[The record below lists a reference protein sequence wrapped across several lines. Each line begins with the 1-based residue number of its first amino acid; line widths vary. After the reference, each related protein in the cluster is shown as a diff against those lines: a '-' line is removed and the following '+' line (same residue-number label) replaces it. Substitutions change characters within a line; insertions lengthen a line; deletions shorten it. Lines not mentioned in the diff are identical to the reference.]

1 MRLCYASLSCAR
13 SAPCVCPVGLSF
25 DGLSTSTINS
35 AQGAGVTITVRVGIV
50 GKLECLA
57 RNAPAF
63 GTFWAYLPSPRYELT
78 PRRSR
83 YLPTGTGHRPS
94 RRPSY
99 LPTLPSW
106 NLSLLLKVAAET
118 VKLLAPFATNHD
130 ARVRSLRLF
139 CDPCARPSPGFLAPT
154 PCAHGTDA
162 AAGPLRGHD
171 R

>member
-1 MRLCYASLSCAR
+1 MGVALAWMTSPLPPCPMPLSVSDLIPQMLQTKLTLTKHSDR
-13 SAPCVCPVGLSF
+13 SVPC
-25 DGLSTSTINS
+25 
-35 AQGAGVTITVRVGIV
+35 TV
-50 GKLECLA
+50 
-57 RNAPAF
+57 PAF

-130 ARVRSLRLF
+130 RRARVRSLF

-154 PCAHGTDA
+154 PCAHGTNA